1 MLKRL
6 IPGCLMVA
14 VLAAC
19 TVLYPSAK
27 HYFVAVQAFTAAE
40 RGDPDATPNR
50 IEAAIETRTEDLGN
64 KINASRD
71 AIQTSIATAVLIGQA
86 ERAHIFNTYVTGTE
100 ALRLEVQKL
109 RGEVSALNE
118 RAVAQKAPKAEEPK
132 KPARKAPQG
141 PQQPSGLFSFFPTSW
156 EPTISWE
163 ATVVDHRPRRQ

>member
-6 IPGCLMVA
+6 IPGLFVAAALAAWTAAPALKTYFSA
-14 VLAAC
+14 VL
-19 TVLYPSAK
+19 
-27 HYFVAVQAFTAAE
+27 AFTAAE
-40 RGDPDATPNR
+40 RGDPDAVPNR
-50 IEAAIETRTEDLGN
+50 IEAAIETGTDAVGE
-64 KINASRD
+64 KIEASSKKLAD
-71 AIQTSIATAVLIGQA
+71 MIFGATVIAQA
-86 ERAHIFNTYVTGTE
+86 ERAHIFNTYVAGTE

-118 RAVAQKAPKAEEPK
+118 RSVAQRAPKAEEPK